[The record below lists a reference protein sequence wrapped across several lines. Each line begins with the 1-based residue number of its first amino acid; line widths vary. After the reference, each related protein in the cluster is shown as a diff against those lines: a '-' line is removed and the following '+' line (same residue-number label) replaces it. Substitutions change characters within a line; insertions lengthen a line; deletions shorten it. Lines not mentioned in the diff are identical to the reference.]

1 MADSTV
7 LDSALFQYLIGCNPH
22 DIYNKLFQNMAG
34 TMNDA
39 VDTLQSNL
47 LEEFKEDSDECEEIK
62 KSCHAMRQVCNVY
75 IWFT

>member
-1 MADSTV
+1 MADSAV

-22 DIYNKLFQNMAG
+22 DVYNKLFQNMAG

-47 LEEFKEDSDECEEIK
+47 LEEFKDECEEIK
-62 KSCHAMRQVCNVY
+62 KCCHAMRQVCNVY
-75 IWFT
+75 NIWFT